1 MRPLVLGGASLLI
14 AVLVLAE
21 PVNAARHDWYQRDQS
36 QAWGVYD
43 TGQDMLAAVAPGGR
57 VVGLLGET
65 TLLRYF
71 RDVLGQRPDVTVIPA
86 DKEADRLAA
95 VDAALA
101 SGVPV
106 YLTRDLPGASARY
119 SLDAAGPLIAVSPK
133 AQSGGL
139 AAAPPSGQPIGAG
152 ILLADANG
160 GAASAQRPRRARDT
174 PTWVATAPIKEQL
187 KVSARLLDASGKQL
201 LQDDRVPV
209 HFTYPT
215 SAWVPG
221 ELVRDSYD
229 LALPPNAPAGP
240 YTVLLILYRASD
252 GGEVGRV

>member
-1 MRPLVLGGASLLI
+1 M
-14 AVLVLAE
+14 
-21 PVNAARHDWYQRDQS
+21 
-36 QAWGVYD
+36 
-43 TGQDMLAAVAPGGR
+43 
-57 VVGLLGET
+57 
-65 TLLRYF
+65 
-71 RDVLGQRPDVTVIPA
+71 
-86 DKEADRLAA
+86 AA

-133 AQSGGL
+133 AQP
-139 AAAPPSGQPIGAG
+139 AAPPSGQPIGAG
-152 ILLADANG
+152 ILLADAKTEVRHPHG
-160 GAASAQRPRRARDT
+160 GPVVRVT
-174 PTWVATAPIKEQL
+174 PTWVATAPVQEQL

-215 SAWVPG
+215 TAWAPG

-229 LALPPNAPAGP
+229 LALPPNAPAGL
-240 YTVLLILYRASD
+240 YTILLILYRGSD
-252 GGEVGRV
+252 GGEVGRVQLPPVDVRR